1 MAYAMT
7 PEAALPMLVTPEP
20 SRADQS
26 LSRHSSAVKAAQA
39 TVAWSP
45 DLCAAASRRLL
56 FGEDGAVDKE
66 GFYARDMTNNF
77 FDFKS
82 IVF

>member
-1 MAYAMT
+1 MT

-26 LSRHSSAVKAAQA
+26 LTRQSSVVKAVQP
-39 TVAWSP
+39 TFAWSP

-56 FGEDGAVDKE
+56 FGEDGAADKE
-66 GFYARDMTNNF
+66 GFYARDMTNKL
-77 FDFKS
+77 FDFQL
-82 IVF
+82 IDF